1 MKETEALM
9 SISSDSNR
17 KTSNHTNNQIT
28 NNHATYSGTNYWSSE
43 KIAKYA
49 LFVALS
55 MAVSFIEFPLIPDL
69 SYLKYDPSGIVCLI
83 AGFAYGPF
91 AAVIVSVLGF
101 APHFFTNP
109 FGAIM
114 AILVSL
120 GASVSAAIVYKKIR
134 TKEGAIISLVIGS
147 IVAIA
152 LAIVGNLIITPLY
165 AHISV
170 EQVAALIVPALLPF
184 NVIKLAIHCVVT
196 MLVYK
201 PVSKLLNY
209 NK

>member
-1 MKETEALM
+1 M

-55 MAVSFIEFPLIPDL
+55 IAVSFIEFPLIPDVN
-69 SYLKYDPSGIVCLI
+69 YLKYDPSGIVCLI
-83 AGFAYGPF
+83 AGFAYGPY
-91 AAVIVSVLGF
+91 AAAIVSVLGF

-114 AILVSL
+114 AILVSM

-134 TKEGAIISLVIGS
+134 TKEGAIISLIVGS
-147 IVAIA
+147 VVAIA
-152 LAIVGNLIITPLY
+152 LAIVGNLIITPFY
-165 AHISV
+165 AHMSV

-184 NVIKLAIHCVVT
+184 NAIKLAIHCVIT

>member
-1 MKETEALM
+1 M
-9 SISSDSNR
+9 SISRENNH
-17 KTSNHTNNQIT
+17 KTSNNTA
-28 NNHATYSGTNYWSSE
+28 NNHKTDSGTSYWSSE

-55 MAVSFIEFPLIPDL
+55 IAVSFIEFPLIPDVN
-69 SYLKYDPSGIVCLI
+69 YLKYDPSGIVCLI
-83 AGFAYGPF
+83 AGFAYGPY
-91 AAVIVSVLGF
+91 AAAIVSVLGF

-134 TKEGAIISLVIGS
+134 TKEGAIISLVVGS

-165 AHISV
+165 AHLSV

-184 NVIKLAIHCVVT
+184 NVIKLALHCAVT

-201 PVSKLLNY
+201 PVSNLLNY
-209 NK
+209 SK

>member
-1 MKETEALM
+1 M
-9 SISSDSNR
+9 SISRENNH
-17 KTSNHTNNQIT
+17 KTSNHTANNQIANNQIT

-91 AAVIVSVLGF
+91 AAAIVSVLGF

-147 IVAIA
+147 IVAIV

-184 NVIKLAIHCVVT
+184 NVIKLAIHCAIT

-201 PVSKLLNY
+201 PVSKLLKY

>member
-1 MKETEALM
+1 M
-9 SISSDSNR
+9 SISNDSNR

-55 MAVSFIEFPLIPDL
+55 IAVSFIEFPLIPDVN
-69 SYLKYDPSGIVCLI
+69 YLKYDPSGIVCLI

-91 AAVIVSVLGF
+91 AAAIVSVLGF

-114 AILVSL
+114 AILVSM
-120 GASVSAAIVYKKIR
+120 GASVSAAIVYKKIK

>member
-9 SISSDSNR
+9 SISRENNH
-17 KTSNHTNNQIT
+17 KTSNNTA
-28 NNHATYSGTNYWSSE
+28 NNHKTDSGTSYWSSE

-55 MAVSFIEFPLIPDL
+55 IAVSFIEFPLIPDVN
-69 SYLKYDPSGIVCLI
+69 YLKYDPSGIVCLI
-83 AGFAYGPF
+83 AGFAYGPY
-91 AAVIVSVLGF
+91 AAAIVSVLGF

-134 TKEGAIISLVIGS
+134 TKEGAIISLVVGS

-165 AHISV
+165 AHLSV

-184 NVIKLAIHCVVT
+184 NVIKLALHCAVT

-201 PVSKLLNY
+201 PVSNLLNY
-209 NK
+209 SK

>member
-1 MKETEALM
+1 M
-9 SISSDSNR
+9 SISRENNH
-17 KTSNHTNNQIT
+17 KTSNHTA
-28 NNHATYSGTNYWSSE
+28 NNHATYFGTNYWSSE

-55 MAVSFIEFPLIPDL
+55 IAVSFIEFPLIPDVN
-69 SYLKYDPSGIVCLI
+69 YLKYDPSGIVCLI

-91 AAVIVSVLGF
+91 AAAIVSVLGF

-114 AILVSL
+114 AILVSM

-134 TKEGAIISLVIGS
+134 TKEGAIISLVVGS
-147 IVAIA
+147 VVAIA

>member
-1 MKETEALM
+1 MV
-9 SISSDSNR
+9 
-17 KTSNHTNNQIT
+17 
-28 NNHATYSGTNYWSSE
+28 G
-43 KIAKYA
+43 
-49 LFVALS
+49 
-55 MAVSFIEFPLIPDL
+55 
-69 SYLKYDPSGIVCLI
+69 
-83 AGFAYGPF
+83 
-91 AAVIVSVLGF
+91 SV
-101 APHFFTNP
+101 
-109 FGAIM
+109 
-114 AILVSL
+114 
-120 GASVSAAIVYKKIR
+120 
-134 TKEGAIISLVIGS
+134 
-147 IVAIA
+147 VAIA

>member
-1 MKETEALM
+1 M
-9 SISSDSNR
+9 SISRENNH
-17 KTSNHTNNQIT
+17 KTSNNTA
-28 NNHATYSGTNYWSSE
+28 NNHKTDSGTCYWSSE

-55 MAVSFIEFPLIPDL
+55 IAVSFIEFPLIPDVN
-69 SYLKYDPSGIVCLI
+69 YLKYDPSGIVCLI
-83 AGFAYGPF
+83 AGFAYGPY
-91 AAVIVSVLGF
+91 AAAIVSVLGF

-134 TKEGAIISLVIGS
+134 TKEGAIISLVVGS

-184 NVIKLAIHCVVT
+184 NVIKLALHCAVT

-201 PVSKLLNY
+201 PVSNLLNY
-209 NK
+209 SK

>member
-1 MKETEALM
+1 M

-55 MAVSFIEFPLIPDL
+55 IAVSFIEFPLIPDVN
-69 SYLKYDPSGIVCLI
+69 YLKYDPSGIVCLI

-91 AAVIVSVLGF
+91 AAAIVSVLGF

-114 AILVSL
+114 AILVSM

-134 TKEGAIISLVIGS
+134 TKEGAIISLVVGS
-147 IVAIA
+147 VVAIA

>member
-9 SISSDSNR
+9 SISRENNH
-17 KTSNHTNNQIT
+17 KASNHTA

-55 MAVSFIEFPLIPDL
+55 IAVSFIEFPLIPDVN
-69 SYLKYDPSGIVCLI
+69 YLKYDPSGIVCLI

-114 AILVSL
+114 AILVSM

-134 TKEGAIISLVIGS
+134 TKEGAIISLVVGS
-147 IVAIA
+147 VVAIA

>member
-1 MKETEALM
+1 M

-55 MAVSFIEFPLIPDL
+55 IAVSFIEFPLIPDVN
-69 SYLKYDPSGIVCLI
+69 YLKYDPSGIVCLI